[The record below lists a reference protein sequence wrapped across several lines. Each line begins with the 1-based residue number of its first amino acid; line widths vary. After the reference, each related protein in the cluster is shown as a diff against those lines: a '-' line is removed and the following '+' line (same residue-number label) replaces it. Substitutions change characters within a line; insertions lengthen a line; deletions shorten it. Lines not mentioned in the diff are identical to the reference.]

1 MKGLMLLVGITAVL
15 VMMTAMIRRRSRKKT
30 VTERLRT
37 TLDEARSDVSDR
49 TKDLRKRAD
58 KVTDDVRSEA
68 RRFLERA
75 RA

>member
-1 MKGLMLLVGITAVL
+1 MKGLMLLVGITSVL
-15 VMMTAMIRRRSRKKT
+15 VIMTAMIRRRSRKKT

-37 TLDEARSDVSDR
+37 TLDEARSDVSER

>member
-15 VMMTAMIRRRSRKKT
+15 VIMTAMIRRRSRKKT

-37 TLDEARSDVSDR
+37 TLDEARSDVSER

-68 RRFLERA
+68 RRFRPNSA
-75 RA
+75 